1 MACCFVTD
9 VPCLKMRVTHNK
21 TC

>member
-1 MACCFVTD
+1 MAGCFVTD